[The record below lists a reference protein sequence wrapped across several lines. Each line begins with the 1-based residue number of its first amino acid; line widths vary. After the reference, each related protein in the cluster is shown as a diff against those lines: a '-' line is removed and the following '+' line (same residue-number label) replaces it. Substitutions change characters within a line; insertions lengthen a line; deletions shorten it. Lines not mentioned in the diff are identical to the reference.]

1 MKTGMDLHSALREAM
16 VDLRAL
22 DDPYV
27 DHIAVIAVD
36 RDGEHAG
43 YSYRPDERY
52 VYMTESMSEPDE
64 AGMAPP

>member
-1 MKTGMDLHSALREAM
+1 M